1 LEVQFFKSAY
11 DPLFKTL
18 AGIQK
23 MKKLTYILILFSLI
37 SLNQKAFGTAQIP
50 DFLIYEG
57 DTLSIYANPLESY
70 FENHPRPDKVF
81 QRYGYNSTACWR
93 GYIGYWEL
101 SNDSLFLVELQGD
114 STVIDLSLVFKDRKT
129 DKKIH
134 ADWCNSS
141 LLNPYGKL
149 IHYEHMGYGSIYEY
163 EKKFEFTNGILKGIV
178 HFDNSKSRKSKF
190 TQDNKLL
197 RDYIIDNTNH
207 SLIPDSVKI
216 AKVFVQIISV
226 TPEGKIDSVIIR
238 RGFNKDL
245 DEEARRV
252 VKSIPDWDV
261 LYRQGEPYNLLWNI
275 PVVFKKKKKVRP
287 ANKP

>member
-1 LEVQFFKSAY
+1 MYLNEH
-11 DPLFKTL
+11 T
-18 AGIQK
+18 K
-23 MKKLTYILILFSLI
+23 MKKLTYILVLFSLI
-37 SLNQKAFGTAQIP
+37 SVNQKAHGTAQIP
-50 DFLIYEG
+50 DFLIYKG
-57 DTLSIYANPLESY
+57 DTLSIFTNPLESY
-70 FENHPRPDKVF
+70 FDKKPRPDKVF

-114 STVIDLSLVFKDRKT
+114 STKIDLSLIFKDRET
-129 DKKIH
+129 NKKIH
-134 ADWCNSS
+134 ADWYSSS

-163 EKKFEFTNGILKGIV
+163 EMKFEFTKGILTDIV

-197 RDYIIDNTNH
+197 RDYILDNTNH
-207 SLIPDSVKI
+207 SLIPDSVKM
-216 AKVFVQIISV
+216 ARVFVQIISV
-226 TPEGKIDSVIIR
+226 TSEGKIDSVIIA

-245 DEEARRV
+245 DEEAKRV

-261 LYRQGEPYNLLWNI
+261 LYKHGEPYNLLWNI
-275 PVVFKKKKKVRP
+275 PVVFKRNKKVRP
-287 ANKP
+287 ANKPQ